1 MLGSKLDILKQEW
14 IDVVFAGRNKNY
26 GAYELR
32 KSNPRNTN
40 RALLFGVIFFVFVLS
55 IKTIINKIQGLIPK
69 APEKVEI
76 RDVVLTPPPAEKKK
90 EIPPPEEP
98 PKPKNDVV
106 KFPPPIV
113 KPDNEVKEEPPTVQ
127 ELKVA
132 DPGQKDIKGDP
143 NADIVIA
150 EPVGN
155 NDQKAVTEDVNK
167 VYDVVEVQ
175 PKFPGGNDKF
185 IKYLSDNIKYPAVDR
200 ENNLQGRV
208 YLQFVVERDGSLTDI
223 KAVRGPSQAMQ
234 DEAIRVLKRSPKWEP
249 GIQNGRKV
257 RATFTV
263 PINFTLGDSE

>member
-32 KSNPRNTN
+32 RSNPRNTN

-113 KPDNEVKEEPPTVQ
+113 KPDNEVKEPPPTV
-127 ELKVA
+127 EEMKVA

-185 IKYLSDNIKYPAVDR
+185 IKYLGDNIKYPPVDR

>member
-32 KSNPRNTN
+32 KNSPKATN
-40 RALLFGVIFFVFVLS
+40 RALIYGVLFFVFIMSL
-55 IKTIINKIQGLIPK
+55 KTIINKIEGLIPK
-69 APEKVEI
+69 AEEKVKLSE
-76 RDVVLTPPPAEKKK
+76 VVLTPPPVDKKK

-143 NADIVIA
+143 TADIRID

-167 VYDVVEVQ
+167 VYDVVEVM
-175 PKFPGGNDKF
+175 PSFPGGNDKF
-185 IKYLSDNIKYPAVDR
+185 LKYLGDNIKYPAVDR

-208 YLQFVVERDGSLTDI
+208 VLQFVVERDGSLTDV

-234 DEAIRVLKRSPKWEP
+234 DEAVRVLKRSPKWKA
-249 GIQNGRKV
+249 GIQNGRPV
-257 RATFTV
+257 RAQYTV
-263 PINFTLGDSE
+263 PINFTLGEE